1 MKAWGWSWSWRLR
14 CSMCRWVVGGGHRGK
29 AGKLQRQE
37 SWQAA
42 ATADVWGG
50 GQVVGPRRELDVLWS
65 EFSLIFCFC
74 FTCYLLPLRPVWRM
88 SACFPVYPKP
98 LLWLLKPPL
107 ARTSEDC
114 YPVAV
119 LIRLYF
125 QCFEQT
131 QALALIKVA
140 WTTKPFS
147 ISMKRATMTPSNVRR
162 LIRCI
167 SSYLPCFLIT
177 L

>member
-1 MKAWGWSWSWRLR
+1 MIRTHKFLHWFISSLCIHATDTLYNGLYYNGNLTLINLP
-14 CSMCRWVVGGGHRGK
+14 MPCRSLALW
-29 AGKLQRQE
+29 AILSYASTLFAKLVH
-37 SWQAA
+37 
-42 ATADVWGG
+42 ATFAVA
-50 GQVVGPRRELDVLWS
+50 
-65 EFSLIFCFC
+65 
-74 FTCYLLPLRPVWRM
+74 T
-88 SACFPVYPKP
+88 
-98 LLWLLKPPL
+98 KPPP

-119 LIRLYF
+119 LISLYF